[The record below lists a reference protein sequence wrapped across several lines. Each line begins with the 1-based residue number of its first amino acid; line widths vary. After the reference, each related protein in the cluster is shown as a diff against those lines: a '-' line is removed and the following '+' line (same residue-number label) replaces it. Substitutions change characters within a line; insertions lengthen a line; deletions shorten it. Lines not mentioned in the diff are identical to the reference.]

1 MMWLRYLPSRWSDG
15 PTLGEVWKSASD
27 DLGHQIDQVAL
38 FLHVERLQ
46 CLARDGRSVDQQLV
60 HQALPLRG
68 EAEQG
73 AARVAGVGTRI
84 DQAAFLETTHHTL
97 HRRLLHPDE
106 TAHQVFP
113 ELR

>member
-46 CLARDGRSVDQQLV
+46 RLARDGRSVDQQLV
-60 HQALPLRG
+60 HQALAFRG

-73 AARVAGVGTRI
+73 AARVSGIGTRI
-84 DQAAFLETTHHTL
+84 DQPAFLEATPHAL
-97 HRRLLHPDE
+97 PRRLVHSHE
-106 TAHQVFP
+106 TPQHVLRAHG
-113 ELR
+113 